1 MTQLQ
6 IGDKAPDFKALDQD
20 GKTIELTDFSGSKV
34 ILYFYPKADTP
45 GCTAESCNLRDNY
58 DDLMGKGFKIIGVS
72 ADPLQKQKKFADKYN
87 LPFPLIADTEKVVLK
102 AYGAWGEKKM
112 YGKAYEGIIR
122 KTFVIDEK
130 GMIERVIDNVKT
142 KDHAAQIL
150 EAMND

>member
-6 IGDKAPDFKALDQD
+6 IGHKAPDFNALDQD
-20 GKTIELTDFSGSKV
+20 GRTISLKDFAGSKV

-58 DDLMGKGFKIIGVS
+58 DELMGKGFKILGVS
-72 ADPLQKQKKFADKYN
+72 ADPVQKQKKFAEKYN

-122 KTFVIDEK
+122 MTFVIDEK

-142 KDHAAQIL
+142 KDHAAQVL

>member
-1 MTQLQ
+1 MTELQ
-6 IGDKAPDFKALDQD
+6 IGDKAPDFKAKDQD
-20 GKTIELTDFSGSKV
+20 EKTINLTDFVGSKV

-58 DDLMGKGFKIIGVS
+58 DDLMGKGFKIVGVS
-72 ADPLQKQKKFADKYN
+72 ADPVQKQKKFAEKYN
-87 LPFPLIADTEKVVLK
+87 LPFPLIADTEKEVLK

-122 KTFVIDEK
+122 KTFVIDEN

>member
-20 GKTIELTDFSGSKV
+20 GKTIYLTNFSGSKV
-34 ILYFYPKADTP
+34 IMYFYPKADTP

-58 DDLMGKGFKIIGVS
+58 DDLMEKGFKIIGVS
-72 ADPLQKQKKFADKYN
+72 ADPVQKQKKFAEKYN
-87 LPFPLIADTEKVVLK
+87 LPFPLIADTEKEVLK

-150 EAMND
+150 DAMND

>member
-1 MTQLQ
+1 MTELQ
-6 IGDKAPDFKALDQD
+6 IGDKAPDFNALDQD
-20 GKTIELTDFSGSKV
+20 GKTISLKDFAGSKL
-34 ILYFYPKADTP
+34 ILYSYPKADTP
-45 GCTAESCNLRDNY
+45 GCTSESCNLRDNY
-58 DDLMGKGFKIIGVS
+58 DDLRGKGFKIVGVS
-72 ADPLQKQKKFADKYN
+72 ADPVQKQKKFAEKYN

-122 KTFVIDEK
+122 KTFVIDEA